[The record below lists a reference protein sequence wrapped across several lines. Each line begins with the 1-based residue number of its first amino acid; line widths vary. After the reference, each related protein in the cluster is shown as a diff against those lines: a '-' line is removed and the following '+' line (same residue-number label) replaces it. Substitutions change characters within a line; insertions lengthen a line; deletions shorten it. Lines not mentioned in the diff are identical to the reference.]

1 MGRGAHRARTPGQP
15 YSGPPVLPVKK
26 HRNADVSLVNM
37 YFLLVGAAN
46 RVAGI
51 GRGAHRA
58 GTPARQYGFS
68 CRRRCGP
75 SG

>member
-1 MGRGAHRARTPGQP
+1 MERGAHRARTPGQP
-15 YSGPPVLPVKK
+15 YAGPPVLPDQKV
-26 HRNADVSLVNM
+26 RNVDAFLANM
-37 YFLLVGAAN
+37 NFLLVGAAN
-46 RVAGI
+46 RAAGT

-58 GTPARQYGFS
+58 GTPARQHGLY